1 MDLYE
6 KILKDYKETFK
17 TTLEIGIY
25 FGGSIQLWNDYF
37 TNATVIG
44 VDICTKETYLSYP
57 QHSTKILNN
66 NKVSL
71 LFETNAY
78 NHNFIAFLKFSLLIL
93 KGKQD
98 HSAAVGRD
106 LGFYGLASHT
116 NQLCIFAAV
125 CAEWVTPGCAAC

>member
-1 MDLYE
+1 MALYDIVDNNLTDKNTRHSYLPLYE

-78 NHNFIAFLKFSLLIL
+78 NHNFIAFLKFYLLIL
-93 KGKQD
+93 KNNT
-98 HSAAVGRD
+98 H
-106 LGFYGLASHT
+106 L
-116 NQLCIFAAV
+116 
-125 CAEWVTPGCAAC
+125 